1 MSCQIKIDDYETKR
15 NENIKNINKYYQDL
29 LSGYTTN
36 SRTLKI
42 SNGSGSVNDR
52 QFAATQ
58 LAPKVN
64 AYSDQ
69 LYNVSNE
76 LSKQVKDNTGLIQKQ
91 KEELDYIKSK
101 SYDVRKDIQHIKTEM
116 KKYNNEID
124 SHNQNMN
131 EIKENIND
139 NQFYITGIRVLCG
152 LLLVIIILGIAF
164 LVMYIGV
171 QHGNNGN
178 NTNSGVRNTRLNNLM
193 KLKV

>member
-15 NENIKNINKYYQDL
+15 DENIKNINKYYQDL

-42 SNGSGSVNDR
+42 SNNSGSVNDR

-76 LSKQVKDNTGLIQKQ
+76 LSKQVKDNTKLIQKQ

-101 SYDVRKDIQHIKTEM
+101 SYDVRKEIQHIKTEL

-124 SHNQNMN
+124 SHNQNMDD
-131 EIKENIND
+131 IKENIND
-139 NQFYITGIRVLCG
+139 NKFYITGIKVLCG
-152 LLLVIIILGIAF
+152 LLLVIIILGIIF
-164 LVMYIGV
+164 LVMYVGV
-171 QHGNNGN
+171 QSGN
-178 NTNSGVRNTRLNNLM
+178 NTNNSGRNTRLNNLM
-193 KLKV
+193 KVKV

>member
-15 NENIKNINKYYQDL
+15 NENIKKINQYYQEL
-29 LSGYTTN
+29 LSGYNTN
-36 SRTLKI
+36 SKTLKI
-42 SNGSGSVNDR
+42 SNNSGSVNDR
-52 QFAATQ
+52 QYAATQ

-64 AYSDQ
+64 AYNDQ

-76 LSKQVKDNTGLIQKQ
+76 LSKQVKQNTDLIQKQ

-101 SYDVRKDIQHIKTEM
+101 SYDTRKEIQHIKAEL

-131 EIKENIND
+131 SIQDNIHD
-139 NQFYITGIRVLCG
+139 NNFYINGIKILCG
-152 LLLVIIILGIAF
+152 ILLVIIILGCAF

-171 QHGNNGN
+171 QTNNSNNGN
-178 NTNSGVRNTRLNNLM
+178 RNTRLNNLM
-193 KLKV
+193 KIKA